1 MVNISSEQRKGSGMS
16 PMLVESPPR
25 LRSSTVAG
33 RSLGLIALG
42 GICGLAWSA
51 SLRGWMTQ
59 LAGAESSFTWTGT
72 FLLVLLPGV
81 LVGGLLGWG
90 EALRQL
96 GGRRRWQWLALAPAL
111 FLIALADPQIFS
123 ALIQTGFGGGAIG
136 VVLVGLLGGYALAP
150 RGPAWSRVAAGIFA
164 MAGIAISGFMT
175 SGVQPIATAHGAWA
189 AVYLPSLLLVFCVAC
204 SIPHRPLPD
213 RPDVMIT
220 RGEGDAP

>member
-1 MVNISSEQRKGSGMS
+1 
-16 PMLVESPPR
+16 
-25 LRSSTVAG
+25 
-33 RSLGLIALG
+33 
-42 GICGLAWSA
+42 
-51 SLRGWMTQ
+51 MTQ

-81 LVGGLLGWG
+81 LVDGLLGWG